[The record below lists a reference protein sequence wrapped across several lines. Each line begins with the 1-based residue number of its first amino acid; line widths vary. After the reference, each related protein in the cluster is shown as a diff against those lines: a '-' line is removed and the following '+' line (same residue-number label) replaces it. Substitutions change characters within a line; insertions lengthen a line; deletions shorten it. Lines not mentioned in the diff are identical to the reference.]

1 MKREH
6 KTTEEILQELK
17 GRSKNG
23 LLRRFVDRSAP
34 VESAGAA
41 VPKNEK
47 KETDIEDLLS
57 SIFDE

>member
-23 LLRRFVDRSAP
+23 LLRTYIDRCEPADST
-34 VESAGAA
+34 GTD
-41 VPKNEK
+41 VPRKK
-47 KETDIEDLLS
+47 KEPSDIEDLVS
-57 SIFDE
+57 SILDD

>member
-17 GRSKNG
+17 GRSKKG
-23 LLRRFVDRSAP
+23 LLRTYIDRSAP

-41 VPKNEK
+41 VPKKEK
-47 KETDIEDLLS
+47 KETDIEELLS
-57 SIFDE
+57 SIFDD